1 MFPAAD
7 QYDIDISIDERDV
20 DTLLSV
26 TPADVEPATELTFSR
41 NVFLPLT
48 TACRYTCSYCT
59 YYDVPGEATLMSPEE
74 IRSVLET
81 GAEAGCT
88 EALFTFG
95 DKPDDRYTAVHDQL
109 DEWGYESIIDYLYA
123 ACETALD
130 EGLLPHSNP
139 GDLTQAEF
147 RRLRE
152 VNCSMGVMLETTAD
166 VDAHAGS
173 RRKTPG
179 QRLNTIRAAGR
190 EGVPF
195 TTGLLV
201 GIGETWQDRAESLLA
216 IAELHDRY
224 DHIQEVIIQ
233 NVVPNERSDFETPSV
248 ETMRR
253 VVAMARVALPE
264 AVSVQVPPN
273 LSPTQELLDCGVD
286 DLGGVSPVTDDYI
299 NPEYAW
305 PALDELESIADEAGV
320 PLFERLPVYD
330 RYLPDSVRREPV
342 DRAHR
347 SPTAD
352 AGKPTGWLSDRLTA
366 ELTSSSTAGQRYR
379 AVASRAQ
386 SLVDHY

>member
-7 QYDIDISIDERDV
+7 TYDIDIPIDEQAV
-20 DTLLSV
+20 DALLSV
-26 TPADVEPATELTFSR
+26 TPSAVEAAAELTFSR

-95 DKPDDRYTAVHDQL
+95 DKPDDRYTAIHDQL
-109 DEWGYESIIDYLYA
+109 DEWGYESILDYLYA
-123 ACETALD
+123 ACEMALE

-139 GDLTQAEF
+139 GDLTQDEF

-190 EGVPF
+190 EGVAF

-201 GIGETWQDRAESLLA
+201 GIGETWRDRAESLLV
-216 IAELHDRY
+216 IAALHDRY

-233 NVVPNERSDFETPSV
+233 NVVPNDRSSFDQPSV

-264 AVSVQVPPN
+264 SVSVQVPPN
-273 LSPTQELLDCGVD
+273 LSPTRELLDCGVD

-305 PALDELESIADEAGV
+305 PALDELEAIADEANV

-330 RYLPDSVRREPV
+330 RYLPHSIRPAAVEPATRPPPAV
-342 DRAHR
+342 
-347 SPTAD
+347 
-352 AGKPTGWLSDRLTA
+352 AGEDWLSSRIRSALLAD
-366 ELTSSSTAGQRYR
+366 SSSGSRYR
-379 AVASRAQ
+379 AVAARELPASTQ
-386 SLVDHY
+386 